1 MNIVYYLEIT
11 SIEAFLVMAAPE
23 YDVWCFFSREIDREI
38 TIN

>member
-23 YDVWCFFSREIDREI
+23 YDVWCFFEIDREI